1 MKTRLVASVVLAG
14 ALLLGTSG
22 CTLAATTGTLVAYQ
36 PSDGVA
42 ANVGDIKVRNL
53 LGLSDNGEDVAL
65 VMSIINAGT
74 LTATVNFQYEDSSGT
89 KQTLTVVMKPNSSV
103 HVGGSGDEVSAILR
117 DAGATVGG
125 TIPIY
130 VQYGENQG
138 QQVQVPVLDG
148 QTEAYTDLLPA
159 PLPSVT
165 PTPTATPE
173 PTESAT
179 PAP

>member
-1 MKTRLVASVVLAG
+1 VKTRLVASVVLAG
-14 ALLLGTSG
+14 ALVLGTSG
-22 CTLAATTGTLVAYQ
+22 CTLAAVTGTLVHYQ

-65 VMSIINAGT
+65 VMTI
-74 LTATVNFQYEDSSGT
+74 VNSGDTDASVDFQYEDSSGT
-89 KQTLTVVMKPNSSV
+89 KSTITIVVNAHSSV
-103 HVGGSGDEVSAILR
+103 HIGGGGDNGVAILR

-125 TIPIY
+125 LIPIY
-130 VQYGENQG
+130 VQYGEEQG

-148 QTEAYTDLLPA
+148 QTEAYADLLPA

-165 PTPTATPE
+165 ATPTEAPVTP
-173 PTESAT
+173 
-179 PAP
+179 